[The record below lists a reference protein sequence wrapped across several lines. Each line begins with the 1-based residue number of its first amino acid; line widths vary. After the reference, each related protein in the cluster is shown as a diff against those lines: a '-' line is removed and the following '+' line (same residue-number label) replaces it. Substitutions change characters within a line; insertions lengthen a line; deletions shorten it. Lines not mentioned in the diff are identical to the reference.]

1 MLNHKR
7 PRQTSWTYTDDREGF
22 IIEALEDIKR
32 GEQIFDSYGKKCN
45 TRFLLNYGFINL
57 DNDANEF
64 PLTVYITEEDKMY
77 AQKKEMLGNYLSKTF
92 RVQVNFEEPIMSRFV
107 SFLRF
112 SEFDENPAVLYE
124 IKGKWA
130 QKKG

>member
-7 PRQTSWTYTDDREGF
+7 PRQTAWTYTDDREGF

-32 GEQIFDSYGKKCN
+32 GDQIFDSYGKKCN

-64 PLTVYITEEDKMY
+64 PLTVAVTEDDQFHV
-77 AQKKEMLGNYLSKTF
+77 QKAEMLNGTTKRTF
-92 RVQVNFEEPIMSRFV
+92 RCQVNFEEPIMSRFI

-112 SEFDENPAVLYE
+112 CEYDENIAYLYQV
-124 IKGKWA
+124 KG
-130 QKKG
+130 